1 MDACMALIP
10 AGTTTSSSAF
20 TATAS
25 RHVPVLCGKIT
36 RAPFDRPFTSAA
48 TSTTIPAPSNP
59 GVAGSSARTGYFP
72 SIWFKS
78 AGLIGAARI
87 FTITSPAAGVGH
99 GRDSTRNTSAGFPCV
114 SYTAAFIVFMMS
126 SSQHPHASANNPQ
139 THRSPGGLSSSAWQT
154 ATRVALF
161 GMVVNSIFAI
171 AKILGGFFGHAY
183 VLIADG
189 IESGLDVAGSFVIW
203 SGLKVAARPPDAS
216 HPYGHGKAE
225 PIAAMIVAVGVVAA
239 AVGLAIQSVR
249 EIFLPHHAPAPYTL
263 VILVVVIMIKET
275 LFRYVN
281 RIGRD
286 IDSTAVQTDAW
297 HHRSDALT
305 SAAAFIGISV
315 ALIGGRRWQSADDW
329 AAIFACA
336 VIATNGIRLL
346 RPAFYEIMDTAPRK
360 IVKSVCS
367 VASSVPGV
375 IDVENCRARKMG
387 LDFYVDLHVG
397 VDGNIS
403 VHEGHE
409 IAHRVKAAIQQSNSR
424 VADVLVHIEP
434 AQP

>member
-1 MDACMALIP
+1 
-10 AGTTTSSSAF
+10 
-20 TATAS
+20 
-25 RHVPVLCGKIT
+25 
-36 RAPFDRPFTSAA
+36 
-48 TSTTIPAPSNP
+48 
-59 GVAGSSARTGYFP
+59 
-72 SIWFKS
+72 
-78 AGLIGAARI
+78 
-87 FTITSPAAGVGH
+87 
-99 GRDSTRNTSAGFPCV
+99 
-114 SYTAAFIVFMMS
+114 MS
-126 SSQHPHASANNPQ
+126 SSPHPQASSDNLQ
-139 THRSPGGLSSSAWQT
+139 TRRPPGGMTSSAWQT
-154 ATRVALF
+154 GARMALF
-161 GMVVNSIFAI
+161 GMIVNSIFAI

-263 VILVVVIMIKET
+263 VILVVVIVIKET

-281 RIGRD
+281 RIGRK

-336 VIATNGIRLL
+336 VIATNGVRLL

-375 IDVENCRARKMG
+375 IEVEKCRARKMG

-409 IAHRVKAAIQQSNSR
+409 IAHRVKAAIQQSDSR

-434 AQP
+434 AHL